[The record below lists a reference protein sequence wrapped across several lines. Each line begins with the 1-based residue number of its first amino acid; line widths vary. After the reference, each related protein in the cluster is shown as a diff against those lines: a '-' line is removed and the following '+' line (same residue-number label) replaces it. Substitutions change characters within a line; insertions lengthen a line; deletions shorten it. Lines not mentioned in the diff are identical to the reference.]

1 MSERLLKKLIIGLVL
16 FNLIFITVF
25 NGVELKYY
33 AFISMMLSFIIFI
46 LFLFYVSKV
55 HGVSLYKNSISM
67 WIFIFV
73 ILALLFTSKYRY
85 ASLVGFFE
93 IFSGVINFFVVLSLL
108 KEEDIKGFLT
118 ALSSIGTAFSLTS
131 IFEYLSYVFFSESKI
146 SRFLVSNGFIYGSR
160 VASFFQYP
168 NAAATYLLFFSLI
181 SLGLLV
187 TDRSRKNPIFF
198 VESVLMLFALYLT
211 DSRGAYI
218 SILVGLILLPLFMK
232 DKKRLLLDTL
242 SVFLVAGILIFL
254 NNIFFAPIVADRA
267 AHAKE
272 LFTFLAGTYNFS
284 LENRIQLL
292 LDSLNIFKRYPIF
305 GTGLNTFRDAI
316 LNYRVGLFYALDPH
330 SLLARLLA
338 ETGVLGTGAFLLFV
352 VSVFWASFKENAFQS
367 DINIFI
373 AVAFLVLFIHIN
385 LDLSFQ
391 YLSIIILFFIAL
403 ALAGSKRKVN
413 SGVFSSDSLVL
424 LSMAGV
430 FVLFVIFFI
439 PETVAS
445 IYATTGENYLQKGD
459 IAKANANFKVAVT
472 ASRYNADY
480 LTNLAETYEDLAMVN
495 VLREE
500 NVSKAK
506 DALGRAYKE
515 NKISFYIP
523 LRLSRLYLYSK
534 DEKAIEYARI
544 ALERNPLW
552 APIRADLSLALA
564 YTGKGNTDKV
574 DILARDALNFTGTDE
589 EYRAMHYITPK
600 EKDSITY
607 TALGFAHL
615 KEDKAKTYFTKALG
629 LDKENAFA
637 YLGLSEVSKSKNDLL
652 SEVEYL
658 YSIININPCIED
670 AYNEYFAIAPL
681 IKVETDLN
689 KVSLKAGTTLEMC
702 YSILRNANLLDKIIV
717 GVEVNGSIVEESE
730 VKSDARIAYIK
741 VPDKG
746 PFVIFIKGIDKN
758 GKEIVRV
765 RSVPLNPG

>member
-1 MSERLLKKLIIGLVL
+1 
-16 FNLIFITVF
+16 
-25 NGVELKYY
+25 
-33 AFISMMLSFIIFI
+33 
-46 LFLFYVSKV
+46 
-55 HGVSLYKNSISM
+55 
-67 WIFIFV
+67 
-73 ILALLFTSKYRY
+73 
-85 ASLVGFFE
+85 
-93 IFSGVINFFVVLSLL
+93 
-108 KEEDIKGFLT
+108 
-118 ALSSIGTAFSLTS
+118 
-131 IFEYLSYVFFSESKI
+131 
-146 SRFLVSNGFIYGSR
+146 
-160 VASFFQYP
+160 
-168 NAAATYLLFFSLI
+168 
-181 SLGLLV
+181 
-187 TDRSRKNPIFF
+187 
-198 VESVLMLFALYLT
+198 MLFALYLT

-254 NNIFFAPIVADRA
+254 NNIFFAPIVKDRA

>member
-1 MSERLLKKLIIGLVL
+1 MSERLLKKLIVGLVL

-55 HGVSLYKNSISM
+55 HEVSLYKKSVSM

-73 ILALLFTSKYRY
+73 ILALLLTSKYRY

-93 IFSGVINFFVVLSLL
+93 IFSGVINFFVVSSLL
-108 KEEDIKGFLT
+108 KKEDVKGFLI

-131 IFEYLSYVFFSESKI
+131 IFEYLSYVFFSESKL
-146 SRFLVSNGFIYGSR
+146 SQFFVSNGFIQGSR

-181 SLGLLV
+181 SLGLL
-187 TDRSRKNPIFF
+187 TTETSQRKLIFF
-198 VESVLMLFALYLT
+198 VESVLMLFALYLA

-218 SILVGLILLPLFMK
+218 SFLIGIVTLLLFLK
-232 DKKRLLLDTL
+232 DKKRLVLDTL
-242 SVFLVAGILIFL
+242 SVFLVTGILIFL
-254 NNIFFAPIVADRA
+254 NNIFFAPIVKDRA

-338 ETGVLGTGAFLLFV
+338 ETGVLGTGAFLFFI

-367 DINIFI
+367 DRDIFI
-373 AVAFLVLFIHIN
+373 AIAFLVMFIHIN

-413 SGVFSSDSLVL
+413 SGVFSSDSFVL
-424 LSMAGV
+424 LSMAVV

-445 IYATTGENYLQKGD
+445 IYATTGENYVQKGD
-459 IAKANANFKVAVT
+459 VATANANFKVAVT
-472 ASRYNADY
+472 ASRYNAEY

-500 NVSKAK
+500 NVPKAK
-506 DALGRAYKE
+506 DTLIRAYKE

-534 DEKAIEYARI
+534 DEKAIDFGQV

-552 APIRADLSLALA
+552 APIRADPSLALA
-564 YTGKGNTDKV
+564 YTGKGNTDEV
-574 DILARDALNFTGTDE
+574 DTLARDALNFKGTDE

-600 EKDSITY
+600 EKDSIAY

-615 KEDKAKTYFTKALG
+615 KEDKAKTYFIKALE

-637 YLGLSEVSKSKNDLL
+637 YLGLSEVAKSKNDLL

-658 YSIININPCIED
+658 YSTININPCIED

-689 KVSLKAGTTLEMC
+689 KVSLKAGTTLEMR
-702 YSILRNANLLDKIIV
+702 YSIVRNANLLDKIIV